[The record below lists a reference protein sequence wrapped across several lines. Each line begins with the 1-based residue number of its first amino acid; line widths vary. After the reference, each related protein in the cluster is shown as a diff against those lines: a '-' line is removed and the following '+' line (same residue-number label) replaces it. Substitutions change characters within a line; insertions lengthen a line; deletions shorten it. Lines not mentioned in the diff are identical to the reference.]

1 MSATDKT
8 HQQIVDSNQPH
19 GIKKGRD
26 ALAKVSVAASTDYP
40 EKEPIMNNVT
50 NFPQPPVGFKL
61 EYVCSCGMGCT
72 PNDLN
77 ADENCQIL
85 GSSYEGPGVHLS
97 SSSGCQVNSR
107 WTAER
112 GVFFDISNY
121 GYASDAD
128 DAKYIEKPWTREQL
142 EHLPKMVEQ
151 VLSKI
156 DQAHAVKVMTANP
169 VPRKDPRWHTVTELA
184 VWCDTHDI
192 DAVTGFA
199 AFDELHGA
207 EYRVNGGSE
216 NA

>member
-1 MSATDKT
+1 MSATDRT

-61 EYVCSCGMGCT
+61 EYACSCGMGCT

-156 DQAHAVKVMTANP
+156 DYAAAHDFFENHPA
-169 VPRKDPRWHTVTELA
+169 H
-184 VWCDTHDI
+184 
-192 DAVTGFA
+192 F
-199 AFDELHGA
+199 
-207 EYRVNGGSE
+207 E
-216 NA
+216 NAATVQGLALLADENNLSVPEAFQAYMDIYKKRGGDDA